1 MENKKHIYFYR
12 NLNNEFVKTEEKYIN
27 KRILFRSQAGD
38 YVYCLNHHCWEKFKE
53 CTTDGFTTIDDEHF
67 EGFVVNYCSAQYIWD
82 ALLSENYD
90 DTKKVR
96 DENGIQFATIFFDM
110 EIDYQWHNVTLKM
123 WYIGREKYSK
133 DTKEWF
139 DNVSLKNSIIKF
151 PPWWGGNFFQDYSY
165 NYDSIPKN
173 VFDEYLKEIGKIYNS
188 YSKKIIDT
196 KDKDLELIEELHLFS
211 DNNKVL
217 FYPDLQD
224 NKIYVSKNLTS
235 SSNKNAKLY
244 NSIQEAIDNA
254 FEDDQILILTD
265 GYYYEDLIINKRV
278 KIKSE
283 SGNAIIIP
291 KTETGIR
298 IEGDCYLEDLIFTNE
313 IPSYLINDSEVL
325 HTKKENKSPLI
336 TIKDSKPRL
345 DYCTIYKAD
354 GNGIFVEN
362 AAPEFIR
369 CDIARSTDAN
379 IYVTGKSYVEVT
391 ECNLCYSK
399 ESCGLVIAG
408 DSIIRV
414 EKSHIFKN
422 GSSGI
427 KAIDNTSGRIIET
440 KIHQNKEYGFED
452 HSVAFIEYIYV
463 GDCYWNGKGSC
474 RDFYNNP
481 L

>member
-12 NLNNEFVKTEEKYIN
+12 NLDNEFVKTDESYLN
-27 KRILFRSQAGD
+27 KKILFRSQAGD
-38 YVYCLNHHCWEKFKE
+38 YVYCLNHHRWEKHKE
-53 CTTDGFTTIDDEHF
+53 CTTDGFTTINDEHF
-67 EGFVVNYCSAQYIWD
+67 DGFVVNYCSAQYIWD

-96 DENGIQFATIFFDM
+96 DENGIQLATVFFDI
-110 EIDYQWHNVTLKM
+110 EIDYEWKNVSLNM
-123 WYIGREKYSK
+123 WYIGREKRSK

-139 DNVSLKNSIIKF
+139 DNVNLKNSIIMF
-151 PPWWGGNFFQDYSY
+151 PPWWGGNFFQDYSH

-188 YSKKIIDT
+188 YSKKNIDT
-196 KDKDLELIEELHLFS
+196 KDKDLDFIEELYLFTE
-211 DNNKVL
+211 NNMP

-224 NKIYVSKNLTS
+224 HKIYVSKNLTS
-235 SSNKNAKLY
+235 SSNKNAKIY

-283 SGNAIIIP
+283 TRNAIIIP
-291 KTETGIR
+291 KTEAGIR
-298 IEGDCYLEDLIFTNE
+298 IEGDCYLQDLIFTNA
-313 IPSYLINDSEVL
+313 IPSYLLDDSEVL
-325 HTKKENKSPLI
+325 HTQKENKSPLI

-354 GNGIFVEN
+354 GVGIFVEN

-369 CDIARSTDAN
+369 CNIARSTDAN

-399 ESCGLVIAG
+399 ESSGLVIAG

-427 KAIDNTSGRIIET
+427 KAMDNVSGRIIET
-440 KIHQNKEYGFED
+440 KVHQNKEYGFED

-463 GDCYWNGKGSC
+463 GDCYWNGKGSY